1 MARVINS
8 FTREHQHVRQ
18 CLDLCTHLARYLLVI
33 SPDSPDLLLP
43 RVELARCKHQ
53 QVRELRHFD
62 LKTCI
67 FSRLLSKLVFE
78 LSNFIASG
86 FQHLLVLGLLG
97 DDRLEQLVLIASLG
111 DVFSL
116 FLVLIDGCPLIL

>member
-1 MARVINS
+1 
-8 FTREHQHVRQ
+8 
-18 CLDLCTHLARYLLVI
+18 
-33 SPDSPDLLLP
+33 
-43 RVELARCKHQ
+43 
-53 QVRELRHFD
+53 
-62 LKTCI
+62 
-67 FSRLLSKLVFE
+67 